1 MQNFLFK
8 AQMRITFVSFWTDYF
23 VHNLVTER
31 IYLAM
36 PRITLNIFDATPFRA
51 VAFATM
57 LSFMAFTP
65 VAAQDYQKGYDA
77 YQAGDYATALKE
89 FRPLAEQ
96 GNALLQTVVGDMH
109 RKGNGVPQN
118 YAEATK
124 WYRLAA
130 EQGKAQ
136 AQYNLGFIYKNG
148 EGVPQDYAEGIK
160 WYRLAAD
167 QGYAKAQYNLAVMY
181 ENGEGVS
188 QNYAGA
194 VKLYRLAAE
203 QGNAEAQNNLAV
215 SYATGKGLLQ
225 DYIMAHMWWNLANA
239 NGNENGGI
247 NRDRIAEDMT
257 NADIEKAIGMAQEC
271 FNSVY
276 TKCGYWA
283 A

>member
-1 MQNFLFK
+1 MVCPYEAK
-8 AQMRITFVSFWTDYF
+8 AKIWFWFAPRSSQPLKTLPSNSY
-23 VHNLVTER
+23 R
-31 IYLAM
+31 YLESNSRSAKNSNAM
-36 PRITLNIFDATPFRA
+36 PRITFAL
-51 VAFATM
+51 ATM

-65 VAAQDYQKGYDA
+65 MAAQDYQKGYDA

-96 GNALLQTVVGDMH
+96 GNALLQTVVGDMY
-109 RKGNGVPQN
+109 RKGKGVTQD

-124 WYRLAA
+124 WYHLAA

-215 SYATGKGLLQ
+215 SYATGKGLIQ
-225 DYIMAHMWWNLANA
+225 DYVMAHMWWNLANA
-239 NGNENGGI
+239 NGNENGAT
-247 NRDRIAEDMT
+247 NRDRIAKDMT
-257 NADIEKAIGMAQEC
+257 NADIEKAVAMAREC
-271 FNSVY
+271 MSSSYQN
-276 TKCGYWA
+276 CGY
-283 A
+283 